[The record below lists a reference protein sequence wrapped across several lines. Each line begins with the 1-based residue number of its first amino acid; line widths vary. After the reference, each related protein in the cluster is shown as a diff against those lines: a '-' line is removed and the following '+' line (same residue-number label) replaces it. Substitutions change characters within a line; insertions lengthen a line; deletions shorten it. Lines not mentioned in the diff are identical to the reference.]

1 VSGIAILMR
10 RRLMTVWLWVGLF
23 VAAVIWD
30 FVDHQLTVRAMMQP
44 IRFAAMDGRDTF
56 YLSSA
61 GSFDS
66 AQHIHAEVAKLA
78 CETMFARN
86 PGGYDAEDRLERLFN
101 PATTKAL
108 QGDLQKDGDAFKAQQ
123 IHEKFESGTIREL
136 RVDPAT
142 ALVSVEG
149 QVFRHSDFQ
158 GKVVDESKPVT
169 VFLELRVNDDMAHN
183 GRYPLVVTAYETR
196 FHDNQR

>member
-1 VSGIAILMR
+1 MSGIAILMR

-44 IRFAAMDGRDTF
+44 IRFAAMDSRDTF

-61 GSFDS
+61 GSFD
-66 AQHIHAEVAKLA
+66 AVKHIHAEIAKLA
-78 CETMFARN
+78 CETMFGRD
-86 PGGYDAEDRLERLFN
+86 PDGYDDPDRLQRLFN
-101 PATTKAL
+101 PATTHAL
-108 QGDLQKDGDAFKAQQ
+108 NEQLQKDVDAFRTQQ
-123 IHEKFESGTIREL
+123 IHEKFESGTVREL
-136 RVDPAT
+136 RVDQAT

-158 GKVVDESKPVT
+158 GKVIDESKPVT

-196 FHDNQR
+196 FRQQQ

>member
-1 VSGIAILMR
+1 MSGLAILMR

-44 IRFAAMDGRDTF
+44 IRFAAMDSRDTF

-61 GSFDS
+61 GSFDD
-66 AQHIHAEVAKLA
+66 AKHIHAETAKLA
-78 CETMFARN
+78 AETMFNRSPN
-86 PGGYDAEDRLERLFN
+86 GYDDGDRLERLFN

-108 QGDLQKDGDAFKAQQ
+108 QTQLEKDSDAFRNQQ
-123 IHEKFESGTIREL
+123 IHQKFESGTVREL
-136 RVDPAT
+136 RVDQAT

-149 QVFRHSDFQ
+149 QVFRHASFD
-158 GKVVDESKPVT
+158 GKTVDESKPVT
-169 VFLELRVNDDMAHN
+169 VYLELKTNDDMAHN
-183 GRYPLVVTAYETR
+183 GRYPLVVVAYETR
-196 FHDNQR
+196 FHEQP

>member
-23 VAAVIWD
+23 VAAVVWD

-66 AQHIHAEVAKLA
+66 AKHIHAEVAKLA
-78 CETMFARN
+78 CETMFGRD
-86 PGGYDAEDRLERLFN
+86 PEGFDDLDRLERLFN
-101 PATTKAL
+101 PTTTKAL
-108 QGDLQKDGDAFKAQQ
+108 HVELERDSDAFRSQQ
-123 IHEKFESGTIREL
+123 IHQKFESGTVREL
-136 RVDPAT
+136 RVDQAT
-142 ALVSVEG
+142 ALVSVDG
-149 QVFRHSDFQ
+149 QVFRHAYFQ
-158 GKVVDESKPVT
+158 G
-169 VFLELRVNDDMAHN
+169 
-183 GRYPLVVTAYETR
+183 
-196 FHDNQR
+196 

>member
-1 VSGIAILMR
+1 MR
-10 RRLMTVWLWVGLF
+10 RRLMMVWLWVGLF

-44 IRFAAMDGRDTF
+44 IRFAAMDSRDTF

-66 AQHIHAEVAKLA
+66 AKHIHAEVAKLA

-86 PGGYDAEDRLERLFN
+86 PDGYDDGDRLERLFN

-108 QGDLQKDGDAFKAQQ
+108 QGELEKDSQAYKSQQ
-123 IHEKFESGTIREL
+123 IHEKFESGTVREL
-136 RVDPAT
+136 RVDQAT
-142 ALVSVEG
+142 ALVSVDG
-149 QVFRHSDFQ
+149 QVFRHGVFD
-158 GKVVDESKPVT
+158 GKVIDESRSVT
-169 VFLELRVNDDMAHN
+169 VFLQLNVNPDMAHN
-183 GRYPLVVTAYETR
+183 GRFPLVVTAYETR
-196 FHDNQR
+196 FHERQ

>member
-44 IRFAAMDGRDTF
+44 IRFAAMDSRDTF

-61 GSFDS
+61 GSFDTS
-66 AQHIHAEVAKLA
+66 QHIHAEVARLA
-78 CETMFARN
+78 AETIFNRN
-86 PGGYDAEDRLERLFN
+86 PEGYDDPDRLERLFN
-101 PATTKAL
+101 PTTTKAL
-108 QGDLQKDGDAFKAQQ
+108 QGQLEKDADAFRAQQ
-123 IHEKFESGTIREL
+123 IHQKFESGTIREL
-136 RVDPAT
+136 RVDPAR

-149 QVFRHSDFQ
+149 QVFRHALFNGSS
-158 GKVVDESKPVT
+158 VDESKPVT
-169 VFLELRVNDDMAHN
+169 VFLELTANNDMAHN
-183 GRYPLVVTAYETR
+183 GRYPLVVTAYEAR
-196 FHDNQR
+196 FHERQ

>member
-1 VSGIAILMR
+1 MSGIAILMR

-23 VAAVIWD
+23 VAAVVWD

-44 IRFAAMDGRDTF
+44 IRFAAMDSRDTF

-61 GSFDS
+61 GSFDD
-66 AQHIHAEVAKLA
+66 AKHIHAEIGKLA
-78 CETMFARN
+78 CETMFGRD
-86 PGGYDAEDRLERLFN
+86 PDGYDDADRLQRLFN
-101 PATTKAL
+101 PATTHAL
-108 QGDLQKDGDAFKAQQ
+108 NEQLQKDADAFRTQQ
-123 IHEKFESGTIREL
+123 IHEKFESGTVREL
-136 RVDPAT
+136 RVDQAT

-158 GKVVDESKPVT
+158 GKVIDESKPVT

-196 FHDNQR
+196 FRQQQ